1 MLAEFRMLSTLVQPS
16 RPGCGLIRGQQGS
29 QIVEFA
35 VALPLL
41 ILVMIGVSDFSGA
54 FNLKQRLASSAAA
67 TARLAAQQST
77 ADLGSASPPSVTALR
92 NFVAQSLT
100 SFGLSDCGLGSAPA
114 TSTGALQW
122 TYTGSTCAT
131 NATLVV
137 ERGYTF
143 SVLVSGSPVQVVSTR
158 VTLNYPYRWRFGNVV
173 KLISP
178 SATFGGPTTLSVVSV
193 VPNLS

>member
-1 MLAEFRMLSTLVQPS
+1 MLAEFRMLSVSTQPHCPRVLVN
-16 RPGCGLIRGQQGS
+16 GQQGS

-41 ILVMIGVSDFSGA
+41 ILVMIGISDFSGA

-67 TARLAAQQST
+67 TARLAAEQSP
-77 ADLGSASPPSVTALR
+77 ADLGSASPPSVIALR

-100 SFGLSDCGLGSAPA
+100 AAGLSDCGLGSAAA
-114 TSTGALQW
+114 TSTGTLQW
-122 TYTGSTCAT
+122 TYTGGTCT
-131 NATLVV
+131 SNATLVV
-137 ERGYTF
+137 ERGYNF
-143 SVLVSGSPVQVVSTR
+143 SVVAGGSTVQVIATR
-158 VTLNYPYRWRFGNVV
+158 VTLNYPYQWRFGNVV

-178 SATFGGPTTLSVVSV
+178 SATFAGPTTLSVISV